1 MTQANDRSILMLPKL
16 KDNRVRRGTTGQ
28 WNRQAP
34 AAFDDV
40 ARSIDV
46 VVAGDVANVNSIPSM
61 WAHPLSLESI
71 LPSSD
76 YNPRIRNPLINQW
89 RGMLA
94 AIALAPDFES
104 VGKFTAQAI
113 DLSDSRYRTNNFIQ
127 SLLRLVPSDDKCL
140 FDLPKKV
147 NPWLKGYVFR
157 WNKKSIGMT
166 SPSTIV
172 CPSED
177 ADWTGLPWFI
187 DNEVQ
192 SPEEHLTPDQRS
204 RLSRWLVHLRKKI
217 TEQGLG
223 ISEVIAALIN
233 SFIDDLGGDRERGLN
248 TDDNGNITDLV
259 KEELYFGIQL
269 DLGIYTAINHPL
281 RNPLKETLTNVFL
294 PDLYFLRRPDAFPNA
309 DLPESVKSLS
319 FGGSPISV
327 ILPIQSSFFN
337 RSDAASL
344 LSKLKVERLRAGT
357 ALKLS
362 MQVDGHPLEQEYELK
377 NENAINGLP
386 VAEVWPNFVHPDWRI
401 YYAYSFL
408 DIDEKLRFDFPNVV
422 NPNEDIHIFGRSKLF
437 RFTSFP
443 SSVICL
449 YDEKPI
455 GSIPLKTPVTIPE
468 SENEWTVGVDFG
480 TSFTNAYKKYSDS
493 DEKMSFDG
501 LHYSITDADP
511 ITRTSVLE
519 ENFIPLKQDMPISSL
534 LTEKDGRNKVGSK
547 VSKAD
552 IIFDARIYVAQ
563 DPTQVGDRQNFLIG
577 NLKWSSLNDKKPMR
591 LFIEQLGLQISAQ
604 AVKNGASS
612 IQWALS
618 YPTAFS
624 SNDKKSYVKIWNDSS
639 KRLATITGLRYEDLS
654 VAATKH
660 FRSESLAI
668 AHFFNNKKE
677 KPLSNTACID
687 IGGGTTDISIWELR
701 NKVFTPVFQFS
712 IQLAGRHLFSDV
724 MKRSPRFLRHIRF
737 TTEEYTDALLQ
748 LSKKNKGDLFY
759 SALDAVVKGG
769 SNTWLS
775 EHREDLQNDER
786 LRDYLQ
792 ILVVGIAGM
801 HYYIGLV
808 LDVLHR
814 EDNKLYD
821 SGKPVNVYFGGNG
834 CRLLN
839 WLSYTGEFGDDE
851 VSNLLQEM
859 VVRGSKFKPS
869 GSRTVYLSDLPK
881 EEAACG
887 LVVGKKKLGDPSIN
901 ENALIAGE
909 PCRIGDR
916 SFGWN
921 DYIQFNEEV
930 EENIDEL
937 QVEELVN
944 LPQFLYWFHKSLRS
958 KKNDINV
965 PAIDGYK
972 LGDPKKTDEENL
984 ASTFETNLDFWE
996 SVIEQLED
1004 SMALEDGVTTET
1016 IRLEPPFILGLKAL
1030 IEVLSKRWARKYE
1043 K

>member
-16 KDNRVRRGTTGQ
+16 KDNRVRRGTTGK

-71 LPSSD
+71 LPSTE
-76 YNPRIRNPLINQW
+76 YNSRIRNPLINQW

-113 DLSDSRYRTNNFIQ
+113 DLSDSGYRTNNFIQ

-223 ISEVIAALIN
+223 ISEAIAALIN
-233 SFIDDLGGDRERGLN
+233 SFIDDLKGDRERDLN
-248 TDDNGNITDLV
+248 SDENGNIIDLV
-259 KEELYFGIQL
+259 KEELYFGIEL

-309 DLPESVKSLS
+309 DLPESIKSLS

-377 NENAINGLP
+377 NDNTISGLP
-386 VAEVWPNFVHPDWRI
+386 IAEIWPNFVSPKWKR
-401 YYAYSFL
+401 YYAYSLL
-408 DIDEKLRFDFPNVV
+408 DIDDTRLSFEFPNVS
-422 NPNEDIHIFGRSKLF
+422 NPTENIHKFERSQLS
-437 RFTSFP
+437 RLETFP
-443 SSVICL
+443 THIVCL
-449 YDEKPI
+449 CDQRVI
-455 GSIPLKTPVTIPE
+455 GSVPLKVPTQIE
-468 SENEWTVGVDFG
+468 STGAEWSVGVDFG
-480 TSFTNAYKKYSDS
+480 TSFTNAYKKQGDV
-493 DEKMSFDG
+493 DEKLSFEE
-501 LHYSITDADP
+501 LHYRVTAASDGIERSNALTD
-511 ITRTSVLE
+511 
-519 ENFIPLKQDMPISSL
+519 NFIPLKQTLPIASL
-534 LTEKDGRNKVGSK
+534 LTVKDGKNQVRYNSDRE
-547 VSKAD
+547 AE
-552 IIFDARIYVAQ
+552 IIFDARIYVLESPN
-563 DPTQVGDRQNFLIG
+563 DVKDGRDLIS
-577 NLKWSSLNDKKPMR
+577 NLKWNNLNNQEPMR
-591 LFIEQLGLQISAQ
+591 LFIEQFALQISAQ
-604 AVKNGASS
+604 AVKSGVTE
-612 IQWALS
+612 IKWMLS

-624 SNDKKSYVKIWNDSS
+624 RRDKNSYATIWNTCSEKLSEITGLKYEELNLKGKSFQSESIAVAHYFSS
-639 KRLATITGLRYEDLS
+639 KR
-654 VAATKH
+654 
-660 FRSESLAI
+660 
-668 AHFFNNKKE
+668 KKQ
-677 KPLSNTACID
+677 LLNAACID
-687 IGGGTTDISIWELR
+687 IGGGTSDISIWEEQK
-701 NKVFTPVFQFS
+701 NQIIPVYQCS
-712 IQLAGRHLFSDV
+712 VQLAGRHLFSNIV
-724 MKRSPRFLRHIRF
+724 KRDPEFLKRIK
-737 TTEEYTDALLQ
+737 LLDPKDYI
-748 LSKKNKGDLFY
+748 LSNLKDKPSLFASAIDTLAKARSDEWLKNQ
-759 SALDAVVKGG
+759 
-769 SNTWLS
+769 
-775 EHREDLQNDER
+775 RRRLQDDER
-786 LRDYLQ
+786 LYGYLQ
-792 ILVVGIAGM
+792 ILAIGVAGL
-801 HYYIGLV
+801 HYYVGLV
-808 LDVLHR
+808 LQVLHSDETSPR
-814 EDNKLYD
+814 RYHAGE
-821 SGKPVNVYFGGNG
+821 PVDIYFGGNG
-834 CRLLN
+834 CGLLN
-839 WLSYTGEFGDDE
+839 WLSDTGKFEGDEIGD
-851 VSNLLQEM
+851 LFQEM
-859 VVRGSKFKPS
+859 VIKGSEFTPRGETSFVNDK
-869 GSRTVYLSDLPK
+869 RK

-887 LVVGKKKLGDPSIN
+887 LVVGRMRLGDPTIA
-901 ENALIAGE
+901 EDELIAGE
-909 PCRIGDR
+909 PCKVGSH
-916 SFGWN
+916 SFNWN
-921 DYIQFNEEV
+921 SYIKFDADVV
-930 EENIDEL
+930 EQIDEL
-937 QVEELVN
+937 EVVRRAEDLVN
-944 LPQFLYWFHKSLRS
+944 LPKFLYWFHKRLKARRNIPIPLLKGFS
-958 KKNDINV
+958 
-965 PAIDGYK
+965 
-972 LGDPKKTDEENL
+972 LGDPKKSDEENL
-984 ASTFETNLDFWE
+984 ENTIADNLRLWNQVVRE
-996 SVIEQLED
+996 LRNSLV
-1004 SMALEDGVTTET
+1004 LEDGATTEN

-1030 IEVLSKRWARKYE
+1030 IEVLSEDWASK
-1043 K
+1043 